1 MDYKALSL
9 TILEELSNPHVDK
22 TYVSAKV
29 RACIDES
36 STDLYKIM
44 DTKNKELQKELVE
57 ANEKITEI
65 TDEMEQ
71 IQDSAEKAAQMK
83 FVHIIQQFEK
93 ERSEMAA
100 QLARAQTTFNQ
111 MNEYIQK
118 LHAENANLKAFHA

>member
-57 ANEKITEI
+57 ANEKIAEI

-71 IQDSAEKAAQMK
+71 IQDAAEKAAQMK

-111 MNEYIQK
+111 MNDYIQK